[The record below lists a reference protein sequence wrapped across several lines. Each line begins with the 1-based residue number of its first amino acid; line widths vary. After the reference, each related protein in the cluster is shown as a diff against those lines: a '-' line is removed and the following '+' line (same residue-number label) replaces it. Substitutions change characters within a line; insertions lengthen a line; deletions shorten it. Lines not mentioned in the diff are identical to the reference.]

1 MNSRNILRAGRG
13 PPRRRRAHDLF
24 DCWSLLGHR
33 HGNCGHHNF
42 QHCCGTLPAVR
53 AGGAVTTQNVT
64 DPSIGPEVL
73 ALMASGISAVDAV
86 ARVMDGRAHAAYRQ
100 VAAVD
105 LQGRV
110 AHVTGDEI
118 LGINAVFTGA
128 GCVAAGNLLSTT
140 DVPKAM
146 IKVLNPF
153 IRDLGERLLAA
164 RRGLRLVVRRGQ
176 RIRRLSCRYEQSWR
190 LLTCVSTDGSCPG
203 TCGRCGMYKP
213 QMTPTAVPSTV
224 AAPPGVRAT
233 NGVWD
238 RHRHWSR
245 GQ

>member
-1 MNSRNILRAGRG
+1 MTFSIVGHCSRTGMAGVAITTSSIAVGSRC
-13 PPRRRRAHDLF
+13 PH
-24 DCWSLLGHR
+24 
-33 HGNCGHHNF
+33 
-42 QHCCGTLPAVR
+42 VR
-53 AGGAVTTQNVT
+53 AGAGAVTTQNVT

-146 IKVLNPF
+146 IRSF
-153 IRDLGERLLAA
+153 ESGHEEHLGERLLAA
-164 RRGLRLVVRRGQ
+164 SKRGLRLVVRRGQ
-176 RIRRLSCRYEQSWR
+176 RIRRRFLSPMNRAGR
-190 LLTCVSTDGSCPG
+190 LLTCVSTGRSHVRG
-203 TCGRCGMYKP
+203 RFCGRCGMLINRRW
-213 QMTPTAVPSTV
+213 TPTAFVPSTLSPRQ
-224 AAPPGVRAT
+224 ATGCQAT
-233 NGVWD
+233 NSASQD

-245 GQ
+245 RIQ

>member
-1 MNSRNILRAGRG
+1 MTFSIVGHCSRTGMAGVAITTSSIAVGSRC
-13 PPRRRRAHDLF
+13 PH
-24 DCWSLLGHR
+24 
-33 HGNCGHHNF
+33 
-42 QHCCGTLPAVR
+42 VR
-53 AGGAVTTQNVT
+53 AGAGAVTTQNVT

-73 ALMASGISAVDAV
+73 ALMASGVSAVDAV

-146 IKVLNPF
+146 IRSF
-153 IRDLGERLLAA
+153 ESGHEEHLGERLLAA
-164 RRGLRLVVRRGQ
+164 LEAGIAAGGEEGPTHSAALLVAH
-176 RIRRLSCRYEQSWR
+176 EQSWPLVDLR
-190 LLTCVSTDGSCPG
+190 VDWTESCPG
-203 TCGRCGMYKP
+203 QVLRTLWDAYKP
-213 QMTPTAVPSTV
+213 QMDAYSLRALDPV
-224 AAPPGVRAT
+224 AAPSYGVPG
-233 NGVWD
+233 D
-238 RHRHWSR
+238 E
-245 GQ
+245 